1 MTTGPWPTITVDPR
15 IAFGEPCIG
24 TPPTRVA
31 DLAGMVAAGGTVD
44 TTAGEYG
51 RTLPNEGRVYDP
63 YGYRLSEAAARCSCG
78 EESPVLPNDA
88 QRRKWHANH
97 KQALRDREA

>member
-1 MTTGPWPTITVDPR
+1 MVGLTAGTAVIKSAEDTTTGWRGVVITMAKDR
-15 IAFGEPCIG
+15 NLRMKRS
-24 TPPTRVA
+24 TR
-31 DLAGMVAAGGTVD
+31 LAGH
-44 TTAGEYG
+44 
-51 RTLPNEGRVYDP
+51 TLPNEGRVYDP